1 MIPRDLVLSIPLHQ
15 RTTNQLL
22 RRRLFSF
29 QAPTIRMQRRF
40 ACDEPLPRREGPTT
54 MQRVRL
60 DLQIMK
66 VGERVRKQNFDVSV
80 GQFFPPATWDDDFS
94 LRYEENGNAR
104 DGATD

>member
-1 MIPRDLVLSIPLHQ
+1 
-15 RTTNQLL
+15 
-22 RRRLFSF
+22 
-29 QAPTIRMQRRF
+29 MQR
-40 ACDEPLPRREGPTT
+40 A
-54 MQRVRL
+54 RL